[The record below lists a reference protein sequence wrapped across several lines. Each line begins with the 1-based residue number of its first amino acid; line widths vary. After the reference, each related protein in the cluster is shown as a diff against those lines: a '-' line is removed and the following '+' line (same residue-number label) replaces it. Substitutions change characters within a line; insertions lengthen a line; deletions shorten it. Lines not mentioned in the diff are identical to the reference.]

1 MAPRVQVRQRATK
14 GGPRRAVPGRAAAA
28 AQDGGQESD
37 APKSNVEELEARLG
51 IGRKRRSSQTSVAQ
65 QQKPAQESPKTQPK
79 DWESR
84 SLPEKA
90 VELWAGNKGALYWL
104 NKLAVWSLY
113 ILVGSWV
120 AFRFI
125 GPALGLYQLE
135 SPLLPPNEAM

>member
-1 MAPRVQVRQRATK
+1 MAPRVQLHQRAAAS
-14 GGPRRAVPGRAAAA
+14 GRRRTVPGRTAAA
-28 AQDGGQESD
+28 AQDGGQERD

-65 QQKPAQESPKTQPK
+65 KPGQESPKAQPK

-90 VELWAGNKGALYWL
+90 VELWAGDKGALYWL